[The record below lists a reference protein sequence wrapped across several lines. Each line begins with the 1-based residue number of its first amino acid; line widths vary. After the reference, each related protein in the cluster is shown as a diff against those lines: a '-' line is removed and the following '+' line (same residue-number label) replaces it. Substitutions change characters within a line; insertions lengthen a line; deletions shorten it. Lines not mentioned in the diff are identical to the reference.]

1 MAVVIVPPLLRA
13 LTGDAARIEV
23 EGATLRRVINE
34 LEARYPGVKARL
46 VQGNKIRPEISIA
59 VNGGIVAAGLVEPIT
74 ENDEIVI
81 IPAISGGAASRHAG

>member
-13 LTGDAARIEV
+13 LTGDADRIEV

-34 LEARYPGVKARL
+34 LDARYPGVKARL

-59 VNGGIVAAGLVEPIT
+59 VNGGIVAAGLVEPIA
-74 ENDEIVI
+74 ENDEIII
-81 IPAISGGAASRHAG
+81 IPAISGGAASRHSR